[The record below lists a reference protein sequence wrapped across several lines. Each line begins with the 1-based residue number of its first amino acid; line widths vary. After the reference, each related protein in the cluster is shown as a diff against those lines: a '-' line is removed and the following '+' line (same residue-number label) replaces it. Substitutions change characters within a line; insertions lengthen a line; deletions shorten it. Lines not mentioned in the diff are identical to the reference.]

1 MFLKK
6 QTNKRITIWFNISDT
21 GMCLEDRVDAF
32 EVIYSAVFIAA
43 LFIIAKGWKQP
54 KYLSMAGWLTR
65 SNLGKTYK
73 RKLSVLKR
81 DEISIRFAI
90 WNPRGHYTKRNNPDT
105 KLQRNS
111 IVLL

>member
-1 MFLKK
+1 M
-6 QTNKRITIWFNISDT
+6 
-21 GMCLEDRVDAF
+21 DAF

-65 SNLGKTYK
+65 PNLGKTYK

-90 WNPRGHYTKRNNPDT
+90 WTILEAITLREITQTQNCKE
-105 KLQRNS
+105 
-111 IVLL
+111 IVLFYFKECLEKSDSQKQLLSGWRDG